1 MSNVAVVGCS
11 RPLEEIQDV
20 GAAFSWTWDA
30 FDSESRY
37 STASPARHDLNL
49 EVPYIKYI

>member
-1 MSNVAVVGCS
+1 M
-11 RPLEEIQDV
+11 QKY
-20 GAAFSWTWDA
+20 AFYFIA

-37 STASPARHDLNL
+37 SAASPARHDLNL